1 MIEQI
6 ENIETLMDSK
16 PCQIVLDGLESIN
29 LCINISANGNIDLIN
44 ELDNGRRK

>member
-6 ENIETLMDSK
+6 ETLEKLMDSK
-16 PCQIVLDGLESIN
+16 PSQIILDGLDSIN
-29 LCINISANGNIDLIN
+29 LCINISYTGNIDLIK